1 MGVTTQKRITV
12 TLEDDQYV
20 GLEEVAA
27 DSGKTVAEAARDAIN
42 HYLLGE
48 HWKETIGKAARDAI
62 GKGKTNEQVL
72 QLVRSRFPHAQT
84 TPASVAWYRS
94 QMRKEDPRV
103 MTDAQA
109 RHKVG

>member
-62 GKGKTNEQVL
+62 SKYKTNDQVL
-72 QLVRSRFPHAQT
+72 TIVRAKFPHAQT

-109 RHKVG
+109 RHKAG

>member
-48 HWKETIGKAARDAI
+48 HWKETIGKLAEKAI
-62 GKGKTNEQVL
+62 GDGKTNEQVL
-72 QLVRSRFPHAQT
+72 QLVRSKFPHAQT
-84 TPASVAWYRS
+84 TPASIAWYRS
-94 QMRKEDPRV
+94 QMRKKDPRV
-103 MTDAQA
+103 PTDAQA
-109 RHKVG
+109 RHKAG